1 MLFLDSF
8 AKVISVANPEEFP
21 NKDFSRNF
29 LKHNGAEKIVTLL
42 KMDKSLYVKNTMLL
56 FW

>member
-8 AKVISVANPEEFP
+8 AKVISVGNPEEFP
-21 NKDFSRNF
+21 NKDLSRNF

-42 KMDKSLYVKNTMLL
+42 KMDKSLYVKNKMLL